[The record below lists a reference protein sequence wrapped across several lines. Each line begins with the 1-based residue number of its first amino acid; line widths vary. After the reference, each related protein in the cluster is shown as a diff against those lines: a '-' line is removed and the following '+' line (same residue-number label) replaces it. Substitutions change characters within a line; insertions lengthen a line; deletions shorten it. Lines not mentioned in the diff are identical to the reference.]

1 MRNTLLAVLLSLGVA
16 VSLWGQK
23 AKSQKE
29 YAALKAIET
38 AYDPDS
44 QIAAVHSLLTT
55 FKNTEFKEWANLMAM
70 NAYSQKN
77 DFENMLLY
85 GEQTLA
91 INPDNADVLT
101 RLAYAIPTRTKQFDL
116 DKEAKLSKA
125 EDFARRALRLI
136 PTTEKPNSDIPDEK
150 WLTVKKDL
158 MSQSHDALG
167 LVAFMREDFA
177 AAQQSFEQSIQVAS
191 KPSALTF
198 YHYANT
204 LKEGGQ
210 TDKALELA
218 DKSIAAGGVP
228 VGTSDLAKVLK
239 AEIIKAR
246 AREMFKPKPKPKP
259 ALAPA
264 ASPAPAEETPE
275 DSDDEEDE
283 DDADEEDEEDEE
295 DEDDA
300 DEEKDDPA

>member
-1 MRNTLLAVLLSLGVA
+1 MKKTVLLTLLSLGVA
-16 VSLWGQK
+16 ASLWGQR

-29 YAALKAIET
+29 YEALKAIET

-55 FKNTEFKEWANLMAM
+55 FKNTEFKEWANFMAM
-70 NAYSQKN
+70 NAFSKKN

-91 INPDNADVLT
+91 INPDNAEVLT
-101 RLAYAIPTRTKQFDL
+101 ALAYAIPSRTKQFDL
-116 DKEAKLSKA
+116 DKDEKLSKA
-125 EDFARRALRLI
+125 EDFARRALRVI
-136 PTTEKPNSDIPDEK
+136 PTAEKPNSEVPDED

-177 AAQQSFEQSIQVAS
+177 AAQQSFEQSLQVAS

-204 LKEGGQ
+204 LKQSGQ
-210 TDKALELA
+210 TDKALEIA

-228 VGTSDLAKVLK
+228 VGTRDLAKVLK

-246 AREMFKPKPKPKP
+246 AREMFKPKSKP
-259 ALAPA
+259 APAPAPA
-264 ASPAPAEETPE
+264 AAPAPAEEAPAAA
-275 DSDDEEDE
+275 DAEEDE
-283 DDADEEDEEDEE
+283 GEEDEEDDEEDDDE
-295 DEDDA
+295 DEDEEDA
-300 DEEKDDPA
+300 DPA

>member
-1 MRNTLLAVLLSLGVA
+1 MKKTVLLTMLSLGVTA
-16 VSLWGQK
+16 SLWGQQ

-29 YAALKAIET
+29 MEALMAIQN
-38 AYDPDS
+38 AVDPDA
-44 QIAAVHSLLTT
+44 QISAVHSLLTT
-55 FKNTEFKEWANLMAM
+55 FKNTAFKEWANFMAM
-70 NAYSQKN
+70 NAFSKKN

-101 RLAYAIPTRTKQFDL
+101 ALAYAIPSRTKPFDL
-116 DKEAKLSKA
+116 DKDEKLSKA

-136 PTTEKPNSDIPDEK
+136 PTAEKPNPEVSDED

-177 AAQQSFEQSIQVAS
+177 AAQQSFEQSLQVAS
-191 KPSALTF
+191 RQSALTF

-204 LKEGGQ
+204 LKRSGQ
-210 TDKALELA
+210 TDKALEMA
-218 DKSIAAGGVP
+218 EKSIAAGGVL
-228 VGTSDLAKVLK
+228 VGTGDLAKVLK

-246 AREMFKPKPKPKP
+246 AREMFKPKPKPAP
-259 ALAPA
+259 APAPA
-264 ASPAPAEETPE
+264 AAPAPAEEAPAAADAEE
-275 DSDDEEDE
+275 DEGAEDEED
-283 DDADEEDEEDEE
+283 DDEEDEED
-295 DEDDA
+295 A
-300 DEEKDDPA
+300 DPA